1 MVAAISLINRINS
14 IDPHYHMSDDHT
26 VWTKW
31 NNEEK
36 SIQAELKKLSNE
48 EVREVAAGLN
58 DNGKL
63 SFTGSKVVEYVDA
76 LPKPKNETKVTV
88 MSTAWAMLKEGL
100 FSTISEALKAAW
112 KRIKLIKSLKSGVA
126 YFAYAKATGELREA
140 IGTLR
145 SGNFSYEAKT
155 DGKYSKVHVVKYFD
169 LQAKAFRSCRVDRLI
184 TVQAA

>member
-1 MVAAISLINRINS
+1 M
-14 IDPHYHMSDDHT
+14 
-26 VWTKW
+26 
-31 NNEEK
+31 
-36 SIQAELKKLSNE
+36 
-48 EVREVAAGLN
+48 
-58 DNGKL
+58 

-76 LPKPKNETKVTV
+76 LPKPKNETRVTV